1 MNLTTLV
8 LSRKYTDGRISEEGL
23 QGKSAYEIALDHG
36 FKGSEEDWLE
46 SLKGGDVDM
55 TEYWKTS
62 QLVALTPDEIIN
74 IIEKKEY

>member
-8 LSRKYTDGRISEEGL
+8 LSKKYTDSRISEEGL
-23 QGKSAYEIALDHG
+23 QGKSAYEVAVDNG
-36 FKGSEEDWLE
+36 FKGTEEDWLE

-62 QLVALTPDEIIN
+62 QLVALTPDEIID
-74 IIEKKEY
+74 IIEKR